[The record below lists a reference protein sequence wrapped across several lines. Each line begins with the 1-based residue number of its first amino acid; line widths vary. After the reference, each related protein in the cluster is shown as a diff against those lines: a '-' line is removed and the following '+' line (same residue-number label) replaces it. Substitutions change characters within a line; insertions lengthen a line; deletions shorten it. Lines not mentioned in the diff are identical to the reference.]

1 MSGSFRSDRFPRI
14 SRMLMVGVVS
24 GLAAACSSDT
34 MRFASDPFGNPFSS
48 RQAEPTMTGSIDT
61 VSSAPAGVIE
71 ATPLREPGEI
81 GPIQTGAA
89 QRAAG
94 QAQPQPRAS
103 GPAGW
108 TALGGTPIVVRQGEN
123 LTSLSNRYNVPA
135 SAILQANGLSREA
148 DVAPGASIV
157 IPVYNAVGTQTAS
170 ARPAA
175 PAPSAQSSQ
184 STQPARSN
192 ERTTASQPA
201 PAQLSVAPPP
211 RPRSVDQRTSQQA
224 EAAPSQPAREQAA
237 SASGAPAQPA
247 QQQASLQQPSPRLEP
262 SVVQE
267 AGLDFRWPARGRVI
281 AGFGTGGNEGINIAL
296 PEGTP
301 VRAAEGGTVAYAGS
315 ELKGYGNLILIRHE
329 NGYVSAYAHNRDLLV
344 KRGDTVRRGQV
355 IANSGRT
362 GNVNAPQ
369 LHFEIRRGSDPVD
382 PMPYLRS

>member
-14 SRMLMVGVVS
+14 SRMLMVGAVS

-81 GPIQTGAA
+81 RPIQTGAA

-148 DVAPGASIV
+148 DIAPGASIV
-157 IPVYNAVGTQTAS
+157 IPVYNAAGTQTAS

-184 STQPARSN
+184 STQPARSS

-201 PAQLSVAPPP
+201 PTQPSVSPPP
-211 RPRSVDQRTSQQA
+211 RPRSVDQRTSQQTN
-224 EAAPSQPAREQAA
+224 AAPSQPTREQAA
-237 SASGAPAQPA
+237 SAQSAPTQPA

>member
-1 MSGSFRSDRFPRI
+1 MSGSFRSDRLPRI
-14 SRMLMVGVVS
+14 SRVLMVGVVS

-34 MRFASDPFGNPFSS
+34 MRFASDPFGNPFSG
-48 RQAEPTMTGSIDT
+48 RQSQPTVTGSIDT

-71 ATPLREPGEI
+71 ATPLREPGDA

-89 QRAAG
+89 QRAVG
-94 QAQPQPRAS
+94 QSQSQSRAT

-108 TALGGTPIVVRQGEN
+108 TALGGTPIVVRQGE
-123 LTSLSNRYNVPA
+123 TAASLSNRYNVPA

-157 IPVYNAVGTQTAS
+157 IPVYNAGGNQTAS
-170 ARPAA
+170 TRSTA
-175 PAPSAQSSQ
+175 PTPRAQSAQPERSS
-184 STQPARSN
+184 
-192 ERTTASQPA
+192 EGMTASRSA
-201 PAQLSVAPPP
+201 PTRLDVSPPP
-211 RPRSVDQRTSQQA
+211 RPDSIDQRPREQA
-224 EAAPSQPAREQAA
+224 NTAPSQAVREPAAA
-237 SASGAPAQPA
+237 STPTAPTQPA

-262 SVVQE
+262 SAVQQ
-267 AGLDFRWPARGRVI
+267 ADLDFRWPARGRVI

-315 ELKGYGNLILIRHE
+315 ELKGYGNLILIKHDD
-329 NGYVSAYAHNRDLLV
+329 GYVSAYAHNRDLMV
-344 KRGDTVRRGQV
+344 ERGDSVRRGQV

-369 LHFEIRRGSDPVD
+369 LHFEISKGSDPVD

>member
-1 MSGSFRSDRFPRI
+1 MSRSFRSDRFPRI
-14 SRMLMVGVVS
+14 SRVLMVGVVS

-34 MRFASDPFGNPFSS
+34 MRFASDPFGNPFAS
-48 RQAEPTMTGSIDT
+48 RQAEPTMTGSIDMGPR
-61 VSSAPAGVIE
+61 APAGVIE
-71 ATPLREPGEI
+71 ATPLQEPGVSA
-81 GPIQTGAA
+81 PMQTGAA
-89 QRAAG
+89 QRAVG
-94 QAQPQPRAS
+94 QAQPQVRAS

-123 LTSLSNRYNVPA
+123 LTSIANRYNVPS
-135 SAILQANGLSREA
+135 SAILQANGLSRES

-175 PAPSAQSSQ
+175 PAQSAPPP
-184 STQPARSN
+184 QPARST
-192 ERTTASQPA
+192 ERTTASQSA
-201 PAQLSVAPPP
+201 PTQLSVAPPP
-211 RPRSVDQRTSQQA
+211 RPASVDQRANQRTN
-224 EAAPSQPAREQAA
+224 AAPAEPVRQQAA
-237 SASGAPAQPA
+237 SAPSAPAQPA

-262 SVVQE
+262 SPAQE

-315 ELKGYGNLILIRHE
+315 ELKGFGNLILIRHE

-369 LHFEIRRGSDPVD
+369 LHFEIRRGSEPVD